1 MKILDDLTLSDIDP
15 EDVGDTLYKLQ
26 KSFGIEFQ
34 NNSFEKAAT
43 FGDICEIIQSYLNLT
58 DNEDCTKQQAFYKV
72 RNAIALTKQINPTCI
87 EPSSKLE
94 DIFPRKNRRK
104 DIRNFKQLI
113 NIPVDIL
120 VMKTRLLGTLVIGF
134 MVSFI
139 YFFFNREYAVS
150 GIAFFILLSWVLSKF
165 SKEFEI
171 PSVKE
176 LAEKITREHYSKAR
190 KSNGT
195 TNRKEIVGIIQDVF
209 IADHLLDREYLTP
222 DARLS
227 WAKDIPI
234 DFS

>member
-1 MKILDDLTLSDIDP
+1 
-15 EDVGDTLYKLQ
+15 
-26 KSFGIEFQ
+26 
-34 NNSFEKAAT
+34 
-43 FGDICEIIQSYLNLT
+43 LT

-113 NIPVDIL
+113 DIPVDIL
-120 VMKTRLLGTLVIGF
+120 VMKTWLLGTLVIGF

-139 YFFFNREYAVS
+139 YFFFKWEYAVS

-190 KSNGT
+190 RSNGT
-195 TNRKEIVGIIQDVF
+195 INRKEIVGIIQDVF
-209 IADHLLDREYLTP
+209 IAEHLLDREHLTL

-227 WAKDIPI
+227 WSKDIPI